1 VDKCLKC
8 ESEDLKIGITNTQ
21 SGSTIY
27 PVYCNQCGDVLNKYI
42 KKHVAL
48 EYAIT
53 NGPLEYVETNTAKW
67 MKEKQQQIKCEVCDI
82 NEGELHHWA
91 PQYLFPDA
99 DSWPKSYLCRAC
111 HRKWHD
117 LVTPNMS
124 NKK

>member
-1 VDKCLKC
+1 MDKCLKC

-27 PVYCNQCGDVLNKYI
+27 PVYCNQCGDVSNKYI

-82 NEGELHHWA
+82 NETELHHWA

>member
-1 VDKCLKC
+1 MDKCLKC

-27 PVYCNQCGDVLNKYI
+27 PVYCNQCGDVSNKYI

-67 MKEKQQQIKCEVCDI
+67 MKEKQRQIKCEVCDI

-91 PQYLFPDA
+91 PQYLFQDA

-124 NKK
+124 NKT

>member
-1 VDKCLKC
+1 MDKCLKC

-27 PVYCNQCGDVLNKYI
+27 PVYCNQCGDVSNKYI
-42 KKHVAL
+42 KKHVAI

-67 MKEKQQQIKCEVCDI
+67 MKEKQRQIKCEVCDI

-124 NKK
+124 NKT

>member
-1 VDKCLKC
+1 MDKCLKC

-27 PVYCNQCGDVLNKYI
+27 PVYCNQCGDVSNKYI

-48 EYAIT
+48 EYALT

-67 MKEKQQQIKCEVCDI
+67 MKEKQRQIKCEVCDI

-91 PQYLFPDA
+91 PQYLFSDA

-124 NKK
+124 NKT

>member
-27 PVYCNQCGDVLNKYI
+27 PVYCNQCGDVSNKYI

-91 PQYLFPDA
+91 PQYLFQDA

>member
-1 VDKCLKC
+1 MDKCLKC

-27 PVYCNQCGDVLNKYI
+27 PVYCNQCGDVSNKYI

-48 EYAIT
+48 EYALT

-91 PQYLFPDA
+91 PQYLFQDA

>member
-1 VDKCLKC
+1 MDKCLKC

-27 PVYCNQCGDVLNKYI
+27 PVYCNQCGDVSNKYI

-91 PQYLFPDA
+91 PQYLFQDA

>member
-1 VDKCLKC
+1 MDKCLKC

-27 PVYCNQCGDVLNKYI
+27 PVYCNQCGDVSNKYI

-99 DSWPKSYLCRAC
+99 DSWPKSYLCLAC

>member
-1 VDKCLKC
+1 MDKCLKC

-27 PVYCNQCGDVLNKYI
+27 PVYCNQCGNVSNKYI

-67 MKEKQQQIKCEVCDI
+67 MKEKQRQIKCEVCDI

-111 HRKWHD
+111 HRKWHY

-124 NKK
+124 NKT

>member
-1 VDKCLKC
+1 MDKCLKC

-27 PVYCNQCGDVLNKYI
+27 PVYCNQCGDVSNKYI
-42 KKHVAL
+42 KKHVAI
-48 EYAIT
+48 EYALT

-67 MKEKQQQIKCEVCDI
+67 MKEKQQQIKCEVCDT

-91 PQYLFPDA
+91 PQYLFPNA

>member
-1 VDKCLKC
+1 MDKCLKC

-27 PVYCNQCGDVLNKYI
+27 PVYCNQCGDVSNKYI

-67 MKEKQQQIKCEVCDI
+67 MKEKQQEIKCEVCDI

>member
-1 VDKCLKC
+1 MDKCLKC

-27 PVYCNQCGDVLNKYI
+27 PVYCNQCGDVSNKYI
-42 KKHVAL
+42 KKYVAL

-91 PQYLFPDA
+91 PQYLFQDA

>member
-1 VDKCLKC
+1 MDKCLKC

-27 PVYCNQCGDVLNKYI
+27 PVYCNQCGDVSNKYI

>member
-1 VDKCLKC
+1 MDKCLKC

>member
-1 VDKCLKC
+1 MDKCLKC

-27 PVYCNQCGDVLNKYI
+27 PVYCNQCGDVSNKYI
-42 KKHVAL
+42 KKHVAI

-67 MKEKQQQIKCEVCDI
+67 MKEKQRQIKCEVCDI

-99 DSWPKSYLCRAC
+99 DSWPMSYLCRAC

-124 NKK
+124 NKT